1 MKNILAKLLL
11 AANGRGPDVSDI
23 HKAVSDHRTL
33 LRAAWGLMTAGQ
45 KALLLQDPEVVQVV
59 QSGAVGDLHS
69 QVRQTIAN
77 MEAAAVA
84 AGYSFH
90 ENELGHYWEV
100 GEFEGTPH
108 LLRDDAIEAAF
119 RDIGSPR

>member
-11 AANGRGPDVSDI
+11 AATGHGPDVSDLRQ
-23 HKAVSDHRTL
+23 ALDDHQTL

-45 KALLLQDPEVVQVV
+45 KALLLQDPEVMQVV
-59 QSGAVGDLHS
+59 QSGAGDLLG
-69 QVRQTIAN
+69 QVRKTISD
-77 MEAAAVA
+77 MEAAAVV
-84 AGYSFH
+84 AGYSFR

-108 LLRDDAIEAAF
+108 LLRDDAVEAAF